1 MNSHTRDILKLKAAI
16 EFGSEFAY
24 TIKEGEMGTTL
35 IVSACELSSSR
46 ERAAVARKKVPSQW
60 EGLRVIV
67 TYSTADEEE
76 EDWLYDPNL
85 V

>member
-1 MNSHTRDILKLKAAI
+1 MNSHTRDVLKLKAAI

-24 TIKEGEMGTTL
+24 TIKEGGLGTTL
-35 IVSACELSSSR
+35 IISACELSSSR
-46 ERAAVARKKVPSQW
+46 EMASVIRKKAPSLW

-76 EDWLYDPNL
+76 EDWLYDPSL

>member
-1 MNSHTRDILKLKAAI
+1 MNAHTRDVLKLKAAI

-24 TIKEGEMGTTL
+24 TIKQGGLGPTL
-35 IVSACELSSSR
+35 IISACELSSSR
-46 ERAAVARKKVPSQW
+46 EKAAEVRKKAPSRW
-60 EGLRVIV
+60 EGLYVIV

-76 EDWLYDPNL
+76 EDWLYDPRL